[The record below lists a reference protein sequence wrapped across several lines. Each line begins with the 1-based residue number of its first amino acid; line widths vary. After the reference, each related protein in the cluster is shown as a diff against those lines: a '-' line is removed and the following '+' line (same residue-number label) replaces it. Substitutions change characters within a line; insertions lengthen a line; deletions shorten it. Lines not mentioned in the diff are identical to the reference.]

1 MLFTANR
8 VSDEYKGQFIEVEIG
23 DDTNFVWLMIADGQ
37 EMPTMLVGLDVRTVS
52 DAVELALSMNIPIK
66 ING

>member
-1 MLFTANR
+1 MLFKVNR
-8 VSDEYKGQFIEVEIG
+8 VSDEYKGQFIEVEVG
-23 DDTNFVWLMIADGQ
+23 DDQIFVWLMIADGQ

>member
-1 MLFTANR
+1 MLFKVNR

-23 DDTNFVWLMIADGQ
+23 DDTNFVWLMIADGR
-37 EMPTMLVGLDVRTVS
+37 ETPTMLVGLDVRTVS
-52 DAVELALSMNIPIK
+52 DAVALALSMNIPIK

>member
-1 MLFTANR
+1 MLFKVNR

-23 DDTNFVWLMIADGQ
+23 DDTNFVWLMRADGQ

-52 DAVELALSMNIPIK
+52 DAVELALSMNVPIK

>member
-1 MLFTANR
+1 MLFKANR

>member
-1 MLFTANR
+1 MLFKVNR

-37 EMPTMLVGLDVRTVS
+37 EMPTMLVGLDVHTVS

>member
-1 MLFTANR
+1 MLFKVNR

-23 DDTNFVWLMIADGQ
+23 DDTNFVWLMIADGR
-37 EMPTMLVGLDVRTVS
+37 ETPTMLVGLEVRTVS
-52 DAVELALSMNIPIK
+52 DVVALALSMNIPIK

>member
-1 MLFTANR
+1 MLFKVNR

-37 EMPTMLVGLDVRTVS
+37 ETPTMLVGLDVHTVS

>member
-1 MLFTANR
+1 MLFKANL

-23 DDTNFVWLMIADGQ
+23 DDTNFVWLMIADGR
-37 EMPTMLVGLDVRTVS
+37 ETPTILVGLDVRTVS
-52 DAVELALSMNIPIK
+52 DAVALALSMNIPIK